1 MRGRDFSAG
10 GPIFEKIFVTLQ
22 AKQRDNDMNRILLTM
37 LLLICSLGASAAKV
51 KYPGKKAF
59 IYRYYLADKNAST
72 YSLEKPTRYLSRKS
86 VERRQRQGLAVD
98 STDLPVPRSYVRQF
112 MVKNAEVLGTSR
124 WQNTVLVRS
133 ADSTLLCLLAQLPIV
148 KDYACVFVA
157 PDSIDKPEP
166 ASQNVHET
174 FNRWDSLRGDPM
186 GMARTQI
193 EMLGGDRLHEV
204 DLRGRGMTI
213 AVLDGGFQ
221 NADRL
226 KCFAKTR
233 IKGIH
238 DFVSPLSEDKLYGGI
253 DHGTKVLSALAA
265 QAPEVMVGSAPEADY
280 WLLRCED
287 YFTEMPIEE
296 DYWIMAAEFADSVGV
311 DIINS
316 SLGYNEYDNGL
327 GSYCLHDLDGKTAMI
342 SRSASM
348 LARKGIVLCNSA
360 GNSGMGVWKKITV
373 PADAFDILT
382 VGAINQEGKN
392 APFASIGP
400 TQDGRVKPDV
410 VALGSGTTLISGRGT
425 LVRDMGTSFST
436 PIVCGL
442 VACLWQGLRHKTALE
457 IINMVRQSCSQYE
470 TPDNILGYGVPD
482 LWQAYMIGRVS
493 LKESSMDATPNS
505 KSEDEQHT
513 DTL

>member
-174 FNRWDSLRGDPM
+174 FNRWDSVKNDPY
-186 GMARTQI
+186 GMARQQI
-193 EMLGGDRLHEV
+193 EMLGGIRLHEAG
-204 DLRGRGMTI
+204 LTGHGITI
-213 AVLDGGFQ
+213 AILDGGFQ
-221 NADRL
+221 HYDRIPALCHADIL
-226 KCFAKTR
+226 
-233 IKGIH
+233 GIR
-238 DFVSPLSEDKLYGGI
+238 DFVNPGPSFHHI
-253 DHGTKVLSALAA
+253 DHGTKVFSAMAA
-265 QAPEVMVGSAPEADY
+265 RAPEVIIGTAPDASY
-280 WLLRCED
+280 WLLRSED
-287 YFTEMPIEE
+287 HDTEQPVEE
-296 DYWIMAAEFADSVGV
+296 DYWTMAAEFADSVGA

-316 SLGYNEYDNGL
+316 SLGYYAFDEPL
-327 GSYCLHDLDGKTAMI
+327 PSYQLRDLDGQTAFV

-348 LARKGIVLCNSA
+348 LAAKGIILCNSA
-360 GNSGMGVWKKITV
+360 GNSGMGQWKKIGV
-373 PADAFDILT
+373 PADARDILT
-382 VGAINQEGKN
+382 VGAIDAQGRL
-392 APFASIGP
+392 APFSSIGP
-400 TQDGRVKPDV
+400 SQDGRVKPDV
-410 VALGSGTTLISGRGT
+410 VARGSNTTLISGRGT
-425 LVRDMGTSFST
+425 LVHDMGTSFST
-436 PIVCGL
+436 PVTCGL
-442 VACLWQGLRHKTALE
+442 VACLWQGLREKTALD
-457 IINMVRQSCSQYE
+457 IINLIRQSADQHDA
-470 TPDNILGYGVPD
+470 PNNIYGYGIPD
-482 LWQAYMIGRVS
+482 FWEAYQSAHQA
-493 LKESSMDATPNS
+493 
-505 KSEDEQHT
+505 H
-513 DTL
+513 

>member
-1 MRGRDFSAG
+1 MHRA
-10 GPIFEKIFVTLQ
+10 IFLLITL
-22 AKQRDNDMNRILLTM
+22 LLT
-37 LLLICSLGASAAKV
+37 LAQTEAKV
-51 KYPGKKAF
+51 KYLGPKKYV
-59 IYRYYLADKNAST
+59 YRYYIYNKVGGK
-72 YSLEKPTRYLSRKS
+72 YSLDRPTRFLSHKS
-86 VERRQRQGLAVD
+86 VERRKRQGLRVD
-98 STDLPVPRSYVRQF
+98 STDLPVPESIVSRFR
-112 MVKNAEVLGTSR
+112 VKGAEVMGTSR
-124 WQNTVLVRS
+124 WNNTVLVSSRDTS
-133 ADSTLLCLLAQLPIV
+133 LLLLLAQLP
-148 KDYACVFVA
+148 CVREARMVFQS
-157 PDSIDKPEP
+157 PDSVDALGDAFRPRC
-166 ASQNVHET
+166 HET

-382 VGAINQEGKN
+382 VGAINQEGKI